1 MGDPTRVLVVLE
13 TADESEVP
21 LEIAARVEDAD
32 ADVEQTVCSFRP
44 PAEATFGLD
53 VVSLDGDSR
62 LAVGPY
68 RRLYGLLGRA
78 DVVHVHPNAIGAV
91 TRLMATLRRIA
102 IVTTEHNTHTDFGR
116 LKNLVNGGTNW
127 LSDVVVP
134 VSETVAASFRSWEDT
149 LLRIGGA
156 EKRVVTN
163 GVDVEAVQAGTDRE
177 PPVDL
182 PEGFLIGS
190 GGRMVPQKNL
200 EAVVRAL
207 AILEERG
214 ADTQFHLVLT
224 GDGPLRPSLER
235 RVDDL
240 GLADSVTFT
249 GFLPERADVYALF
262 GRLDAFALP
271 SHHEGWGVAIGEAM
285 AAGLPVVASDIPTF
299 REVVGDAGVY
309 VDPTDPDD
317 LATALASLSEDPE
330 RRQELG
336 RKGRERVTE
345 RFPIDATVAEYC
357 TLYDELRRGEC

>member
-21 LEIAARVEDAD
+21 LEIAARVDDAD
-32 ADVEQTVCSFRP
+32 TDIEQTVCSFRP
-44 PAEATFGLD
+44 PAEATFGVD

-62 LAVGPY
+62 LAVRPY
-68 RRLYGLLGRA
+68 RRLYSLIGRA
-78 DVVHVHPNAIGAV
+78 DVVHVHPNAVGAV
-91 TRLMATLRRIA
+91 TRLMATVRRA
-102 IVTTEHNTHTDFGR
+102 DIVTTEHNTHTDFGR
-116 LKNLVNGGTNW
+116 VKNLVNGGTNW

-134 VSETVAASFRSWEDT
+134 VSETVAASFRSWEDA
-149 LLRIGGA
+149 LLRVAGV
-156 EKRVVTN
+156 EKTVVNN
-163 GVDVEAVQAGTDRE
+163 GVDVEAVRAGTDRE
-177 PPVDL
+177 PPIEL

-200 EAVVRAL
+200 EAVIQAL
-207 AILEERG
+207 AVLDERSS
-214 ADTQFHLVLT
+214 DTQFHLVLT
-224 GDGPLRPSLER
+224 GDGPLRASLER

-249 GFLPERADVYALF
+249 GFLPERADVYALL

-285 AAGLPVVASDIPTF
+285 AVGVPVVASNIPTF
-299 REVVGDAGVY
+299 REVVGDAGMY
-309 VDPTDPDD
+309 VDPTDPAD
-317 LATALASLSEDPE
+317 LATALASLSEDPD
-330 RRQELG
+330 RGRGLG

-357 TLYDELRRGEC
+357 ALYDELRRGER